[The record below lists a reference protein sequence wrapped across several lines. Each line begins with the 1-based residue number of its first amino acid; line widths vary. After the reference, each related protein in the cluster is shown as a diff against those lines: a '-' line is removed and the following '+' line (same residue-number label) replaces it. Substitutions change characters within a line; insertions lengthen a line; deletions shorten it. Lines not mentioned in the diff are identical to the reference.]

1 MGRTSEGRHLSKGG
15 TEPER
20 RIRPRGVLL
29 GTAFVV
35 LVATGGLVSANTG
48 SVRHLL
54 SIVSPAQ
61 VTTPTVSPTTTTS
74 IPLPDVLSVSPRQGA
89 NGVPWNSSVTI
100 VLSRPPAPGAPMP
113 TITPSVPGQWM
124 ANGATLT
131 FTPAASYQA
140 WTMEKITVPA
150 GLAAP
155 EQSSFST
162 EGVPLLRFEQVLAEL
177 EYLPLNFA
185 SSNGGSGLDS
195 EPTTPDLVSPVPE
208 PGTFSWRYSN
218 IPGSLSSL
226 WTPAANNV
234 VTAGAVMQFESDHG
248 LIDDGVAGPNVWSL
262 LTEAVA
268 SRSIDL
274 SPYDY
279 LSVSENVPEELSV
292 WRDGQY
298 IYSTAVNTGV
308 SGAATAIGTFPVYAR
323 FQTTTMT
330 GTDPDGYHYTV
341 SGVPWVA
348 YFNGGDAVHGYQ
360 RSSYGW
366 PQSNGC
372 VELPISNA
380 QVVWSMDPIGTLVT
394 VAG

>member
-1 MGRTSEGRHLSKGG
+1 MRRTSEGRHLSKGG
-15 TEPER
+15 TEQER

-54 SIVSPAQ
+54 AIVSPAQ
-61 VTTPTVSPTTTTS
+61 VTTPTVTPTTTTT
-74 IPLPDVLSVSPRQGA
+74 IPLPNVLSVSPRQGA
-89 NGVPWNSSVTI
+89 NGVPWNSSVTV

-124 ANGATLT
+124 ASGDTLT

-140 WTMEKITVPA
+140 WTVEKVTIPA
-150 GLAAP
+150 GLATP

-162 EGVPLLRFEQVLAEL
+162 EGVPLLRFEQLLAEL

-195 EPTTPDLVSPVPE
+195 EPTTPALVSPVPE

-218 IPGSLSSL
+218 IPSSLSSL

-262 LTEAVA
+262 LTQAVA

-279 LSVSENVPEELSV
+279 LSVSENIPEELSV

-298 IYSTAVNTGV
+298 IYSTPVNTGV
-308 SGAATAIGTFPVYAR
+308 AGAMTAIGTFPVYAR

-372 VELPISNA
+372 VELPIYNA

>member
-1 MGRTSEGRHLSKGG
+1 MRRTSEERHPPKGG
-15 TEPER
+15 TEPDR

-35 LVATGGLVSANTG
+35 LVAAGGLVSANAVR
-48 SVRHLL
+48 VRHLL

-61 VTTPTVSPTTTTS
+61 VTAPTVTPTTTTT
-74 IPLPDVLSVSPRQGA
+74 LPPATVLSITPRQGA
-89 NGVPWNSSVTI
+89 SGVPWNSSVTI

-140 WTMEKITVPA
+140 WTTENVAVPA
-150 GLAAP
+150 ALATP

-162 EGVPLLRFEQVLAEL
+162 EGVPLLRFEQLLAEL
-177 EYLPLNFA
+177 EYLPLNFVP
-185 SSNGGSGLDS
+185 SGGGPGLGS
-195 EPTTPDLVSPVPE
+195 QPTSPTQVSPVPE
-208 PGTFSWRYSN
+208 AGTFSWRYSN
-218 IPGSLSSL
+218 IPSSLSSL
-226 WTPAANNV
+226 WTPEATNV

-248 LIDDGVAGPNVWSL
+248 LLDDGVPGPTVWSL
-262 LTEAVA
+262 LTQAVA
-268 SRSIDL
+268 NRSIDQ

-279 LSVSENVPEELSV
+279 LFVSENIPEGLSV

-298 IYSTAVNTGV
+298 IYSTPVNTGV
-308 SGAATAIGTFPVYAR
+308 AGAVTAIGTFPVYAR
-323 FQTTTMT
+323 YETTTMT

-341 SGVPWVA
+341 NDVPWVA
-348 YFNGGDAVHGYQ
+348 YFNGGDAVHGYP
-360 RSSYGW
+360 RASYGW